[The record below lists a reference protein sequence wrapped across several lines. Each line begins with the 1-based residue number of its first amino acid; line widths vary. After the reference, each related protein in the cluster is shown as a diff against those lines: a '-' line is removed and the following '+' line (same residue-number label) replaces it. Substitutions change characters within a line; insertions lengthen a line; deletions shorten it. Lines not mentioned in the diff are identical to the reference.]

1 MLEHGVPFQGW
12 DIAAHPLSAEELD
25 ALIGD
30 RPVTEFLHPGSDLYR
45 ERKMGES
52 SPGREEAIRLMAE
65 DPNLILRPVVRAGDR
80 VVARP
85 DEATLAEL
93 AGIHGADYTSGSG

>member
-1 MLEHGVPFQGW
+1 MLEHGVPFRERN
-12 DIAAHPLSAEELD
+12 IAAHPLSAEEIDSLV
-25 ALIGD
+25 GD

-45 ERKMGES
+45 ERNMGEHQ
-52 SPGREEAIRLMAE
+52 PGREEAIRLMAE

-85 DEATLAEL
+85 DEATLADL
-93 AGIHGADYTSGSG
+93 AGITR